1 MLKWIASLT
10 GLDRSERYI
19 AVARVSLWWER
30 VWPALWPAS
39 GIVGL
44 FAAAALFDLFAKI
57 PASLHL
63 IVLLVDIGFAGY
75 FLFRNFRD
83 FRAPDWQES
92 ARRVERDSTLAHRP
106 ITERHDKLAAGT
118 GDPLAEALWRVHMKR
133 LLAAIH
139 RLRLRLPQPG
149 LPARDPYAL
158 RYVVLLLFVAG
169 IVMAGPDWARRLIAG
184 FTPDSNSSDSA
195 ALLDAWITPP
205 AYTGVAPIYLEH
217 TGDRIIAVPA
227 GSQLVMRVHEA
238 SSKPNVSLSPTPDG
252 GTPNFTGAADEYG
265 TSMRLATD
273 EYVRVQDGGRVLGR
287 WHIKAIPDLPPVI
300 AFAEPPSKTERNAL
314 KIAFTAGDDYGV
326 MSARALITPVR
337 ANGRKTIAVDLPL
350 ASSSKTVTQT
360 VYSDQT
366 ENPLAGL
373 DVDIVLEAKDG
384 AGQTGRSKPARFKLP
399 ARVFTNPLAR
409 ALIEQRQNLAL
420 GNDNAVPKVERLR
433 SRRSRSRRTASIA
446 RSGRRLSR
454 DPHGLSGNC
463 AAERGQENV
472 EQVEALLWQIASGIE
487 QGGLLNAAQ
496 QLRQLQQMLSEALAQ
511 GAPQDVID
519 ALLQRY
525 RDALARYLKILA
537 ENAQPSN
544 GTAPPN
550 AKTVSAEDFEKLLK
564 AIQQLAQTGSRD
576 QAQQLLAMMQSLIEN
591 MHMAQGGSGKGDTP
605 GDKALSDAIQGLSD
619 LTGRQRSLLD
629 KTFREKMGAGDP
641 KDGGA
646 KGLAQQQGKLHD
658 DLNKVLK
665 GLGDQKI
672 PAPDNLGQAGHDM
685 GSAQSQLGSGT
696 LDGAGDAQKNALDDM
711 RKAAD
716 ALAKS
721 LMEQKGQGQNQGESH
736 QGKSHQGED
745 PLGRAAGG
753 TGPDLGGGVKIPDQ
767 SELQRARSILQELR
781 KRAAERG
788 RPQQE
793 LDYIDRLLKEF

>member
-1 MLKWIASLT
+1 LLKWIASLT
-10 GLDRSERYI
+10 GSDRSERYI
-19 AVARVSLWWER
+19 AVARLSLWWER
-30 VWPALWPAS
+30 VWPSLWPAT
-39 GIVGL
+39 GILGL
-44 FAAAALFDLFAKI
+44 FAAAALFDLFAQI
-57 PASLHL
+57 PTSLHL
-63 IVLLVDIGFAGY
+63 ILLLADLGVAGY

-83 FRAPDWQES
+83 FHAPDWQES

-106 ITERHDKLAAGT
+106 ITERHDKLAAGH
-118 GDPLAEALWRVHMKR
+118 GDAIAEALWRVHMKR
-133 LLAAIH
+133 LLAAIY
-139 RLRLRLPQPG
+139 RLRLRMPSPG

-158 RYVVLLLFVAG
+158 RYVVLLLLVGGFVIAG
-169 IVMAGPDWARRLIAG
+169 SDWSRRLAAG
-184 FTPDSNSSDSA
+184 FTPDSNAPASS
-195 ALLDAWITPP
+195 ALLDTWITPP
-205 AYTGVAPIYLEH
+205 AYTGVAPIYLVR
-217 TGDRIIAVPA
+217 TADKPIAVPA

-238 SSKPNVSLSPTPDG
+238 PNRPSLTIDPTPDG
-252 GTPNFTGAADEYG
+252 GTPNFTGTSNEYGASVRLAADADV
-265 TSMRLATD
+265 S
-273 EYVRVQDGGRVLGR
+273 VRDDGRALGR
-287 WHIKAIPDLPPVI
+287 WHIKAVPDLPPVI

-326 MSARALITPVR
+326 VSARALITPVR
-337 ANGRKTIAVDLPL
+337 ANSKKVIAIDLPL
-350 ASSSKTVTQT
+350 AASSKTVTQT

-384 AGQTGRSKPARFKLP
+384 AGQIGRSKPARYKLP
-399 ARVFTNPLAR
+399 ARIFTNPLAR

-420 GNDNAVPKVERLR
+420 GGDNAVPKATHTLEALTIAPDRFYANQGGTYLAI
-433 SRRSRSRRTASIA
+433 RTAYWEL
-446 RSGRRLSR
+446 RT
-454 DPHGLSGNC
+454 
-463 AAERGQENV
+463 ERGQENV
-472 EQVEALLWQIASGIE
+472 EQVEALLWDIASGIE

-496 QLRQLQQMLSEALAQ
+496 QLRELQQMLSEALAQ

-525 RDALARYLKILA
+525 RDALAKYLQILA
-537 ENAQPSN
+537 QNAQPSN
-544 GTAPPN
+544 GASPPN

-591 MHMAQGGSGKGDTP
+591 MHMAQGGGGKGDTP
-605 GDKALSDAIQGLSD
+605 GNKALSDAIQGLSD
-619 LTGRQRSLLD
+619 LTGRQRALLD

-646 KGLAQQQGKLHD
+646 KGLAQQQGKLRD

-672 PAPDNLGQAGHDM
+672 PTPDTLGQAGHDM
-685 GSAQSQLGSGT
+685 GSAQNQLGSGT

-711 RKAAD
+711 RKAAGD
-716 ALAKS
+716 LAKS
-721 LMEQKGQGQNQGESH
+721 LMEQKGQGQGQGQGEPRE
-736 QGKSHQGED
+736 GED

-753 TGPDLGGGVKIPDQ
+753 TGPDLGGGTKIPDQ

>member
-1 MLKWIASLT
+1 LLKWIASLT

-19 AVARVSLWWER
+19 AVARLSLWWER
-30 VWPALWPAS
+30 VWPGLWPAT
-39 GIVGL
+39 GIIGL
-44 FAAAALFDLFAKI
+44 FATAALFDLFAQI

-63 IVLLVDIGFAGY
+63 ILLLVALGLAGY
-75 FLFRNFRD
+75 FLFRNFQG
-83 FRAPDWQES
+83 FRPPGWQES

-106 ITERHDKLAAGT
+106 ITERHDRLAAGS
-118 GDPLAEALWRVHMKR
+118 GDPVAEALWRAHMKR
-133 LLAAIH
+133 LLAAIY
-139 RLRLRLPQPG
+139 RLRLRLPSPG

-158 RYVVLLLFVAG
+158 RYVVLLLLVAG
-169 IVMAGPDWARRLIAG
+169 FVMAGPDWSRRLAAG
-184 FTPDSNSSDSA
+184 FTPDSSAPASS

-205 AYTGVAPIYLEH
+205 AYTGVAPIYL
-217 TGDRIIAVPA
+217 TRTADKPIAVPA
-227 GSQLVMRVHEA
+227 GSQLVLRVHEA
-238 SSKPNVSLSPTPDG
+238 PNKPSLTIDPTPDG
-252 GTPNFTGAADEYG
+252 GTPNFTGTSSEYG
-265 TSMRLATD
+265 ASVRLTSDA
-273 EYVRVQDGGRVLGR
+273 YVSVRDNGRALGR
-287 WHIKAIPDLPPVI
+287 WHIKSIPDQPPVI

-326 MSARALITPVR
+326 ASARALISPVR
-337 ANGRKTIAVDLPL
+337 AKGKKTISVDLPL
-350 ASSSKTVTQT
+350 AASAKTVTQT
-360 VYSDQT
+360 VYSDLT

-373 DVDIVLEAKDG
+373 DVDIALEAKDG
-384 AGQTGRSKPARFKLP
+384 AGQTGRSKSARFKLP

-420 GNDNAVPKVERLR
+420 GGDNAIPKAEHMLEALTIAPDRFYANQGGTYLAI
-433 SRRSRSRRTASIA
+433 RTAYWEL
-446 RSGRRLSR
+446 RT
-454 DPHGLSGNC
+454 
-463 AAERGQENV
+463 ERGAENV

-496 QLRQLQQMLSEALAQ
+496 QLRELQQLLSEALAQ
-511 GAPQDVID
+511 GAPQEVID

-525 RDALARYLKILA
+525 RDALSRYLQILA
-537 ENAQPSN
+537 ENAQPS
-544 GTAPPN
+544 GGPPPAN

-591 MHMAQGGSGKGDTP
+591 MHMAQGGAGKGDTP

-619 LTGRQRSLLD
+619 LTGRQRALLD
-629 KTFREKMGAGDP
+629 KTLREKMGAGDP

-646 KGLAQQQGKLHD
+646 KGLAQQQGKLRD

-672 PAPDNLGQAGHDM
+672 PTPDSLGQAGHDM
-685 GSAQSQLGSGT
+685 GSAQNQLGSST
-696 LDGAGDAQKNALDDM
+696 FDSAGEAQKNALDDM
-711 RKAAD
+711 RNAAG
-716 ALAKS
+716 ALAKK
-721 LMEQKGQGQNQGESH
+721 LMEGKGQGQGQSESH
-736 QGKSHQGED
+736 EGED

-753 TGPDLGGGVKIPDQ
+753 TGPDLGDGTKIPDQ

>member
-1 MLKWIASLT
+1 MSKWIASLI
-10 GLDRSERYI
+10 GSDRSERYI
-19 AVARVSLWWER
+19 AVARFSLLWER
-30 VWPALWPAS
+30 VWPALWPAT

-44 FAAAALFDLFAKI
+44 FASAALVDLFAQI
-57 PASLHL
+57 PSSLHL
-63 IVLLVDIGFAGY
+63 ILLLADLGLAGY
-75 FLFRNFRD
+75 FLYRNFRT

-106 ITERHDKLAAGT
+106 ITERHDRLAAGS
-118 GDPLAEALWRVHMKR
+118 GDPLAEALWRAHMKR
-133 LLAAIH
+133 LLAAIY
-139 RLRLRLPQPG
+139 RLRLRLPSPG

-158 RYVVLLLFVAG
+158 RYVVLLLLVAG
-169 IVMAGPDWARRLIAG
+169 VVMAGPDWSHRLIAG
-184 FTPDSNSSDSA
+184 FTPDSNSPQSS

-217 TGDRIIAVPA
+217 AATTEKAIAVPA
-227 GSQLVMRVHEA
+227 GSQLVLRVHEA
-238 SSKPNVSLSPTPDG
+238 ANKPSLSLYPTPDS
-252 GTPNFTGAADEYG
+252 GTPNFAGTSNEYGASVRLTADE
-265 TSMRLATD
+265 D
-273 EYVRVQDGGRVLGR
+273 VRVRDGGRALGR
-287 WHIKAIPDLPPVI
+287 WRIKAVPDLPPVI

-326 MSARALITPVR
+326 VSARALITPVR
-337 ANGRKTIAVDLPL
+337 ANGKKMIAIDLPL
-350 ASSSKTVTQT
+350 AASSKTVTQT

-384 AGQTGRSKPARFKLP
+384 AGQIGRSKPARFKLP
-399 ARVFTNPLAR
+399 ARVFANPLAR

-420 GNDNAVPKVERLR
+420 GNDNAVPKVEHTLEALTVAPDRFYANQGGVYLAI
-433 SRRSRSRRTASIA
+433 RTAYWEL
-446 RSGRRLSR
+446 RT
-454 DPHGLSGNC
+454 
-463 AAERGQENV
+463 ERGQENV

-511 GAPQDVID
+511 GAPQEVID

-525 RDALARYLKILA
+525 RDALARYLQILA

-544 GTAPPN
+544 DTAPPN
-550 AKTVSAEDFEKLLK
+550 AKSVSAEDFEKLLK
-564 AIQQLAQTGSRD
+564 EIQQLAQTGSRD
-576 QAQQLLAMMQSLIEN
+576 QANQLLAMMQSLIEN
-591 MHMAQGGSGKGDTP
+591 MHMAQGGSGGKGDTP
-605 GDKALSDAIQGLSD
+605 GNKALSDAIQGLGD
-619 LTGRQRSLLD
+619 LTGRQRALLD

-646 KGLAQQQGKLHD
+646 KGLAQQQGKLRD

-672 PAPDNLGQAGHDM
+672 PTPDTLGQAGHDM
-685 GSAQSQLGSGT
+685 GSAQNQLGSGT
-696 LDGAGDAQKNALDDM
+696 FDGAGDAQKNALDDM
-711 RKAAD
+711 RKAAGD
-716 ALAKS
+716 LAKS
-721 LMEQKGQGQNQGESH
+721 LMEQKGQGQGQGESH
-736 QGKSHQGED
+736 EGED

-767 SELQRARSILQELR
+767 SALQRARSILQELR

>member
-1 MLKWIASLT
+1 MLRWIASLI

-19 AVARVSLWWER
+19 AVARLSLWWER
-30 VWPALWPAS
+30 VWPALWPAT
-39 GIVGL
+39 GIIGL

-63 IVLLVDIGFAGY
+63 ILLLVAVGLAGY
-75 FLFRNFRD
+75 FLFRNFQN

-106 ITERHDKLAAGT
+106 ITERHDRLAAGS
-118 GDPLAEALWRVHMKR
+118 GDAIAEALWRVHMKR
-133 LLAAIH
+133 LLAAIY
-139 RLRLRLPQPG
+139 RLRLRLPSPG

-158 RYVVLLLFVAG
+158 RYVVLLLLVGGF
-169 IVMAGPDWARRLIAG
+169 VMAGSDWSRRLIAG
-184 FTPDSNSSDSA
+184 FTPDSNSSDSS

-205 AYTGVAPIYLEH
+205 AYTGVAPIYLVRAA
-217 TGDRIIAVPA
+217 DKPIAVPA
-227 GSQLVMRVHEA
+227 GSQLVLRVHEA

-252 GTPNFTGAADEYG
+252 GTPNFTGSSDEYG
-265 TSMRLATD
+265 TSVRLAAD

-287 WHIKAIPDLPPVI
+287 WHIKAVPDLPPVI

-326 MSARALITPVR
+326 VSARALITPVR
-337 ANGRKTIAVDLPL
+337 ANGKKTIAIDLPL

-373 DVDIVLEAKDG
+373 DVDIVLEARDG
-384 AGQTGRSKPARFKLP
+384 AGQIGRSKPARFKLP
-399 ARVFTNPLAR
+399 ARVFTTPLAR

-420 GNDNAVPKVERLR
+420 GNDNAVPKVEHTLEALTIAPDRFYANQGGVYLAI
-433 SRRSRSRRTASIA
+433 RTAYWEL
-446 RSGRRLSR
+446 RT
-454 DPHGLSGNC
+454 
-463 AAERGQENV
+463 ERGQEND

-525 RDALARYLKILA
+525 RDALARYLQILA

-544 GTAPPN
+544 GAAPPN

-576 QAQQLLAMMQSLIEN
+576 QASQLLAMMQSLIEN
-591 MHMAQGGSGKGDTP
+591 MHMSQGGSGKGDTP

-646 KGLAQQQGKLHD
+646 KGLADQQGKLRD

-672 PAPDNLGQAGHDM
+672 PTPDTLGQAGHEM
-685 GSAQSQLGSGT
+685 GSAQNQLGSGT
-696 LDGAGDAQKNALDDM
+696 YDGAGDAQKNALDDM
-711 RKAAD
+711 RKAAGD
-716 ALAKS
+716 LAKS
-721 LMEQKGQGQNQGESH
+721 LMAQKGQGQGESH
-736 QGKSHQGED
+736 DGED
-745 PLGRAAGG
+745 PLGRAAGSN
-753 TGPDLGGGVKIPDQ
+753 GPDLGGGTKIPDQ

>member
-1 MLKWIASLT
+1 MLRWIASLI

-19 AVARVSLWWER
+19 AVARLSLLWER
-30 VWPALWPAS
+30 VWPALWPAT
-39 GIVGL
+39 GIIGL
-44 FAAAALFDLFAKI
+44 FAAAALFDLFAQI
-57 PASLHL
+57 PSSLHL
-63 IVLLVDIGFAGY
+63 ILLLVAVGVAGY
-75 FLFRNFRD
+75 FLFRNFSE
-83 FRAPDWQES
+83 FRTPDWQES

-106 ITERHDKLAAGT
+106 ITERHDRLAAGS
-118 GDPLAEALWRVHMKR
+118 GDALAEALWRVHMKR
-133 LLAAIH
+133 LLAAIY
-139 RLRLRLPQPG
+139 RLRLRVPSPG

-158 RYVVLLLFVAG
+158 RYVVLLLLIAG
-169 IVMAGPDWARRLIAG
+169 FVMAGSDWSRRLVSG
-184 FTPDSNSSDSA
+184 FTPDSNAPASS

-205 AYTGVAPIYLEH
+205 AYTGVAPIYLVR
-217 TGDRIIAVPA
+217 TADKPIAVPA
-227 GSQLVMRVHEA
+227 GSQLVLRVHEA
-238 SSKPNVSLSPTPDG
+238 PNKPSLTIDPTPDG
-252 GTPNFTGAADEYG
+252 GTPNFTGTSNEYGASLRLAAD
-265 TSMRLATD
+265 A
-273 EYVRVQDGGRVLGR
+273 YVSVRDNGQALGR
-287 WHIKAIPDLPPVI
+287 WHIKAVPDQPPVI
-300 AFAEPPSKTERNAL
+300 AFAEQPSKTERNAL

-326 MSARALITPVR
+326 VSARALITPVR
-337 ANGRKTIAVDLPL
+337 ANGKKTIAIDLPL
-350 ASSSKTVTQT
+350 AASSKTVTQT

-384 AGQTGRSKPARFKLP
+384 AGQTGRSRPARFKLP

-420 GNDNAVPKVERLR
+420 GNDNAVPKVEHTLEALTIAPVRFYTNQGGTYLAI
-433 SRRSRSRRTASIA
+433 RTAYWEL
-446 RSGRRLSR
+446 RT
-454 DPHGLSGNC
+454 
-463 AAERGQENV
+463 ERGAENV

-511 GAPQDVID
+511 GAPQEVID

-525 RDALARYLKILA
+525 RDALARYLQILA

-544 GTAPPN
+544 GAAPPN

-576 QAQQLLAMMQSLIEN
+576 QANQLLAMMQSLIEN
-591 MHMAQGGSGKGDTP
+591 MHMAQGGAGKGDTP

-619 LTGRQRSLLD
+619 LTGRQRALLD

-646 KGLAQQQGKLHD
+646 KGLAQQQGKLRD
-658 DLNKVLK
+658 DLSKVLK

-672 PAPDNLGQAGHDM
+672 PTPDGLGQAGHDM
-685 GSAQSQLGSGT
+685 GSAQNQLGSGT

-711 RKAAD
+711 RKAAGD
-716 ALAKS
+716 LAKS
-721 LMEQKGQGQNQGESH
+721 LMEQKGQGQGESH
-736 QGKSHQGED
+736 DGED

-753 TGPDLGGGVKIPDQ
+753 TGPDLGGGTKIPDQ